1 MRNKKILIPTVL
13 AVLIVLLIGAYV
25 MFFNSQTGSSAD
37 LSPTPININIENIS
51 PEEIGLTMKASPEK
65 QKVQFAIAKMS
76 DIKAIS
82 YELTYEADSTEAEK
96 SDGAEDKAMRAVI
109 GESEFKSGSS
119 NYTSPW
125 LDLGS
130 CSRNVCKY
138 DKGVEKVDL
147 LLKIT
152 KDNNKVYQAET
163 SLEL

>member
-1 MRNKKILIPTVL
+1 
-13 AVLIVLLIGAYV
+13 
-25 MFFNSQTGSSAD
+25 MFFNSQSGKSSN

-51 PEEIGLTMKASPEK
+51 PEELGLTMKASPDK
-65 QKVQFAIAKMS
+65 QKVQFAIARMS
-76 DIKAIS
+76 DIKAVS
-82 YELTYEADSTEAEK
+82 YELTYEADSTDAERSEGSEDRIPRGITGEAEF
-96 SDGAEDKAMRAVI
+96 E
-109 GESEFKSGSS
+109 SGSS
-119 NYTSPW
+119 KYTSPW

-147 LLKIT
+147 ILKIT